1 MAAKATAAAET
12 VVIKYDGI
20 VLDPTPFVSQSMEP
34 VDAGGMRLGFVKN
47 YELKGFRKT
56 NGTDYKAALGIFSH
70 SPGVLE
76 VDGVS
81 IKVFVTSFSISDT
94 AFDMQGAAIADTFV
108 PYSVKFK
115 SYADLPDKIK
125 NPSVEYSY
133 SEGEDRSIS
142 LSIKTSAEG
151 LTSVED
157 ARIFVDAL
165 VSTGV
170 NGFNPSTP
178 QGNSIVLNLPKVK
191 NVFLPPRSS
200 TSPIITPNPVIT
212 KWALVSSKRI
222 IDRTKFI
229 YSVERVFKCNPGGVN
244 DANYKFLETVS
255 VSESLSPYSQE
266 HKSYNFDINLKIA
279 LKEDNTPYTWAEIE
293 TSINTDQYIKKI
305 VDHYILRHR
314 ITLEFPTT
322 RNIEGLSITK
332 NESAREMTIKFS
344 FIDCP
349 EGDFKGYFDYSVST
363 DFDMAMDEKTISIDG
378 EFVSRGDLESRRE
391 WLQKWLNATY
401 IPSPGVGLATRK
413 NSEPDFHHFVNL
425 LKVTSLIPHALVT
438 VNNVSVDYNVDK
450 AKFKLNST
458 LDDKLKSLP
467 NSEFMSFSVETKVG
481 IPTYKFA
488 TSANIE
494 GHMIIQNF
502 NCSSL
507 ETSTFS
513 IKGKAS
519 DSAPSSLASLI
530 NTGKNVLSAL
540 YNATTIN
547 IAGIAMAGL
556 LNKWVNAVPESQ
568 SLNEDKNDN
577 SFEMNWSMLYKG
589 RNYGLETYQSSATN
603 QYASAHVKRFG
614 R

>member
-1 MAAKATAAAET
+1 MATTPAAT
-12 VVIKYDGI
+12 VVIKYDGV

-47 YELKGFRKT
+47 YELKGFIKT

-76 VDGVS
+76 VDSVS

-94 AFDMQGAAIADTFV
+94 AFDMQGLTIADTFV

-191 NVFLPPRSS
+191 NFFLPPRIS
-200 TSPIITPNPVIT
+200 TSPIIKPNPVIT

-244 DANYKFLETVS
+244 ETNYKFLETVS
-255 VSESLSPYSQE
+255 VSESRSPYSQE

-279 LKEDNTPYTWAEIE
+279 LKEDNTPYTWTEIE

-305 VDHYILRHR
+305 VDHYILRHG

-349 EGDFKGYFDYSVST
+349 VGDFKGYFDYSVST

-391 WLQKWLNATY
+391 WLQKWLNGTY
-401 IPSPGVGLATRK
+401 IPSPGVGLAARK
-413 NSEPDFHHFVNL
+413 NLEPDFRHFVNL
-425 LKVTSLIPHALVT
+425 LKLTSLIPHALVT

-467 NSEFMSFSVETKVG
+467 DSEFMSFSVETKVG

-519 DSAPSSLASLI
+519 DSAPSSLVSLI
-530 NTGKNVLSAL
+530 TIGKDVLSAL

-547 IAGIAMAGL
+547 ISGTAMKGL

-589 RNYGLETYQSSATN
+589 RNYGLETYQSSAIN
-603 QYASAHVKRFG
+603 QHGSAHVKRFG